1 MAANGIGAQRRVL
14 RDRNEARQAV
24 PSRSRSA
31 GIGPLRTIEGAPRRL
46 ARAGLAP
53 IGGVRG
59 RAVVAGALAA
69 VVIWTGIVAVGGAR
83 DLDLR
88 NARWQGGGAAATAL
102 ALGFGALILALFPE
116 DGAKDRRRWAGCG
129 CATLAL
135 GSMLTGFGVGS
146 LDRAGTANGTAA
158 VYAAALIALVAG
170 ICFAFGTVPAR
181 PIRCSAVPVGFVLVA
196 TAAAGSLIVATA
208 PFLPALVR
216 SDDVVSPGETGP
228 LAWSALSGWHWAL
241 WAAPIA
247 VAMAAAI
254 GADRTARPVLDGWL
268 PAALVLH
275 AGSQWH
281 HAVAP
286 AATVSDLTGAD
297 LLAFGLAATVGAGG
311 MVELRR
317 FAAERDALLARERA
331 TLARQADRTALV
343 AHELGSPIAAIRT
356 VAEMLDLGPLDPAER
371 RAALATIRGEATL
384 LDALAADVRTI
395 GQATADD
402 ADFAIYPFPVRAD
415 LVLADAAA
423 FARTLPG
430 EHPFSVS
437 LVVRDRVRAYP
448 ERIAQVLRN
457 LLGNAAKY
465 APPGTPI
472 ALSATR
478 QGDVVRVTVTNH
490 GPGIPGAEQTRIF
503 ERCGRGRAA
512 VANGIA
518 GRGLGLYLSRQIV
531 LAHGSDLTVT
541 SEPGGET
548 CFAFDLAV
556 VR

>member
-1 MAANGIGAQRRVL
+1 VAADGIGAQSHAVLDRDQVRRAAL
-14 RDRNEARQAV
+14 ARPRHLGAR
-24 PSRSRSA
+24 PERAIGDTPSA
-31 GIGPLRTIEGAPRRL
+31 GTALRGGA
-46 ARAGLAP
+46 
-53 IGGVRG
+53 RG
-59 RAVVAGALAA
+59 RSMVAGALAA
-69 VVIWTGIVAVGGAR
+69 VVIGTGIAAASGAW
-83 DLDLR
+83 DLDAR
-88 NARWQGGGAAATAL
+88 NTRWQGGGAAATAL

-116 DGAKDRRRWAGCG
+116 DGAKERRRWAACG

-135 GSMLTGFGVGS
+135 GSMLTGYGVGS

-158 VYAAALIALVAG
+158 VYAAALVALVAG
-170 ICFAFGTVPAR
+170 ICFAVGTVPAR
-181 PIRCSAVPVGFVLVA
+181 PIPCSVAPVAFGLGA
-196 TAAAGSLIVATA
+196 TAVAGAIIVATT

-216 SDDVVSPGETGP
+216 AEAAVSVGETGP

-241 WAAPIA
+241 WAAPIGL
-247 VAMAAAI
+247 AMAAAA
-254 GADRTARPVLDGWL
+254 GADRTSRTVLDGWL
-268 PAALVLH
+268 PAALLLH

-286 AATVSDLTGAD
+286 AATVSDLTGAN
-297 LLAFGLAATVGAGG
+297 LLCFGLAATVAVGG

-317 FAAERDALLARERA
+317 FASERDALLARERA

-356 VAEMLDLGPLDPAER
+356 VAEMLDLGPLDPSER

-384 LDALAADVRTI
+384 LDALVADVRTI
-395 GQATADD
+395 GEAAADD
-402 ADFAIYPFPVRAD
+402 ADFALYPFPVRVD
-415 LVLADAAA
+415 LLLADAAA
-423 FARTLPG
+423 YARTLPG

-437 LVVRDRVRAYP
+437 LDVRGRVRADP
-448 ERIAQVLRN
+448 ERVAQVLRN

-465 APPGTPI
+465 APPGSLI

-478 QGDVVRVTVTNH
+478 RGDAVRVAVTNR
-490 GPGIPGAEQTRIF
+490 GPGIPDEERWRIF
-503 ERCGRGRAA
+503 ERSGRGRAA
-512 VANGIA
+512 VVAGIA

-548 CFAFDLAV
+548 TFAFDLAV